1 MTPEPRQTE
10 KKADHEQE
18 HVDMNRHNDLVA
30 KNGEKGELLEKQGY
44 GESTM
49 LSSKRD
55 KSPNYPP
62 RREAVPAL
70 RLSGRAGR
78 PQGASRHVSYPHP
91 FMGSLT
97 EQ

>member
-1 MTPEPRQTE
+1 MTPEPRQAE

-18 HVDMNRHNDLVA
+18 HVHMNRHNDLVA

-62 RREAVPAL
+62 PSDIVGEFKNQARFELEFAVFQA
-70 RLSGRAGR
+70 
-78 PQGASRHVSYPHP
+78 
-91 FMGSLT
+91 
-97 EQ
+97 

>member
-1 MTPEPRQTE
+1 MTPEPRQAE

-18 HVDMNRHNDLVA
+18 HVHMNRHNDLVA

-62 RREAVPAL
+62 PSEGVPAESGDRQAPPGPGVER
-70 RLSGRAGR
+70 RLCR
-78 PQGASRHVSYPHP
+78 
-91 FMGSLT
+91 
-97 EQ
+97 

>member
-1 MTPEPRQTE
+1 MMPEPRQAE
-10 KKADHEQE
+10 KKSDHEQE
-18 HVDMNRHNDLVA
+18 HVHMNRHNDLVA

-62 RREAVPAL
+62 PSEGVPGLA
-70 RLSGRAGR
+70 RGI
-78 PQGASRHVSYPHP
+78 
-91 FMGSLT
+91 
-97 EQ
+97 